1 MRILIL
7 ILVQFCCFV
16 GIAQQQLKTENVVL
30 ITLDGLRWQELYGG
44 ADSSLISEKD
54 YVKDTAAL
62 KQMFWKPTPEARR
75 KVLMPFVWS
84 KIVDRGQLYGN
95 RWSNSQVNCTNM
107 HWFSYPGY
115 NEILCGFSDDD
126 RINSNS
132 KIDNPNITVLEFV
145 NMQPEFKGSVAA
157 FGSWDVFPYIINEQR
172 SGIPVNAGFASADH
186 SNLSDKEE
194 FLNVLQKEIPS
205 PWSTVRLDAFT
216 FHYTLEYI
224 KQYKP
229 RLTYIAFGETDDFA
243 HEGHYDAYLKS
254 ARQTDQFIA
263 ELWGYLQS
271 DPNYAGK
278 TTLIITTDHG
288 RGTIPKDTWQ
298 HHGSKIDGADQ
309 IWIAVL
315 GPDTPSMG
323 IVTSEQQLYQSQV
336 AATVAKF
343 LGLEYT
349 SERSVGSPIETAFK

>member
-7 ILVQFCCFV
+7 ITLQFCCIA

-30 ITLDGLRWQELYGG
+30 ITLDGLRWQEFYGG
-44 ADSSLISEKD
+44 ADSSLISDKD
-54 YVKDTAAL
+54 YVKDTTAL
-62 KQMFWKPTPEARR
+62 KNRFWKPTVEARR
-75 KVLMPFVWS
+75 KVLMPFTWS
-84 KIVDRGQLYGN
+84 KLVDQGQLYGN
-95 RWSNSQVNCTNM
+95 RWSNNKVNCSNR

-115 NEILCGFSDDD
+115 NEILSGFPDDD
-126 RINSNS
+126 RINSNN
-132 KIDNPNITVLEFV
+132 KIANPNTTVLEFV
-145 NMQPEFKGSVAA
+145 NKQPEFKGSVAA

-172 SGIPVNAGFASADH
+172 SRIPVNAGFASANH
-186 SNLSDKEE
+186 SNLSDRER

-216 FHYTLEYI
+216 FHYAMEYI

-263 ELWGYLQS
+263 ELWEYLQS
-271 DPNYAGK
+271 NPAYAGK
-278 TTLIITTDHG
+278 TTLVITTDHG
-288 RGTIPKDTWQ
+288 RGTIPKNTWQ

-309 IWIAVL
+309 IWIAIL
-315 GPDTPSMG
+315 GPDTPSSG
-323 IVTSEQQLYQSQV
+323 IVTSEQQLYQNQV

-349 SERSVGSPIETAFK
+349 AERSVGSPINSAFK